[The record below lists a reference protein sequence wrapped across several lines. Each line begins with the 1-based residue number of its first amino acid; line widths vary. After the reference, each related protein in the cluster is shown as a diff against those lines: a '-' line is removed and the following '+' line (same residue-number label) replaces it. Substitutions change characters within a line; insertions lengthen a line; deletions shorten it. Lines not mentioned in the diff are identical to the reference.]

1 MEKGGGIRIR
11 LAARPFMTGAVRCP
25 VRHAPILTCSDFG
38 KLPTYICI
46 HLYSFLTALED
57 PAFGEWVLTVTSI
70 GPYNVRW
77 MWMRSGRN
85 PAGQSAE
92 SGAFDASLHD

>member
-1 MEKGGGIRIR
+1 
-11 LAARPFMTGAVRCP
+11 MTDAVRCP
-25 VRHAPILTCSDFG
+25 VRHAPILACSDFG

-46 HLYSFLTALED
+46 HLESCLTALED
-57 PAFGEWVLTVTSI
+57 PAFGEWFLTVTSI

-77 MWMRSGRN
+77 MWMRDS
-85 PAGQSAE
+85 AGQSAE